1 MQITSQGQIT
11 IPIEIREKLG
21 FLPGTEVGF
30 EIRGKILRLHK
41 LGTDSNPGKSL
52 ISRMRG
58 KATSGMT
65 TDEIMAMTRG
75 NTD

>member
-30 EIRGKILRLHK
+30 EVKGKILRLHK
-41 LGTDSNPGKSL
+41 LGTDSSPGKSL
-52 ISRMRG
+52 IS
-58 KATSGMT
+58 GMPGQ
-65 TDEIMAMTRG
+65 G
-75 NTD
+75 NFRHDHG